1 MNSKKRS
8 RIEGDKSSKEDVI
21 VLVNRHKVHCLS
33 SSSESEDD
41 IWSSDSGSI
50 LRIYIFYI
58 FVDILI

>member
-8 RIEGDKSSKEDVI
+8 RIEGSKSSKEDVI

-41 IWSSDSGSI
+41 ICSIDSGSN
-50 LRIYIFYI
+50 LKMHIFY
-58 FVDILI
+58 FYVDI